1 MSEFINTVDTLGDDA
16 MCDGIIMK
24 TLTEYADSYVKS
36 IGDYALYSCTK
47 LTSVDFPN
55 VTSVGSFAFNGC
67 SALTTVN
74 LPLVEE
80 MGTYA
85 FYSNRALESIHIPL
99 VRELGK
105 STFYGCTKLGSID
118 LSAATSIDTKAFY
131 NCSVLETVILR
142 SETMCE
148 MLDTN
153 VFDNTPISDG
163 TGYIYVPSA
172 IVETYRSGTNWS
184 VYADQIRAIEDYPDI
199 TGG

>member
-1 MSEFINTVDTLGDDA
+1 MSDFINTVDILGDDT
-16 MCDGIIMK
+16 MCDSIITK
-24 TLTEYADSYVKS
+24 TLTEYADSYIKS

-47 LTSVDFPN
+47 LKSVDFPN

-105 STFYGCTKLGSID
+105 STFYGCTKLTSID
-118 LSAATSIDTKAFY
+118 LTAVISIDTKAFY
-131 NCSVLETVILR
+131 NCSSLEVVILR
-142 SETMCE
+142 SETACE
-148 MLDTN
+148 LLDTN
-153 VFDNTPISDG
+153 IFDGTPIIDG

-172 IVETYRSGTNWS
+172 LVETYRSGTNWS
-184 VYADQIRAIEDYPDI
+184 AIADSIRTIEDYADI